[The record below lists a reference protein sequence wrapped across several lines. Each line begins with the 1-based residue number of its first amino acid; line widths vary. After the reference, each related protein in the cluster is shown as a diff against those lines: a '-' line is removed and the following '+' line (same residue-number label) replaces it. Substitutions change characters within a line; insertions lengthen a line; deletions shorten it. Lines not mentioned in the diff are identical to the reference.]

1 MESLAKRTF
10 DLVLSFIGLIVF
22 SPILIGVALL
32 VLITMGRPVFYAPI
46 RTGKSNS
53 RITVRKFRSMRIADG
68 PTSHHSGDDDPRVTG
83 VGRFLRTFK
92 FDELPQLWNVFR
104 GDMSFVGPR
113 PETPEYT
120 KLYTEEQMA
129 ILELRPGITDFA
141 SIEFA
146 DLGSLLKGDDPDKIY
161 FEKVWDRKMELRMKY
176 VRERSFWVDLK
187 LLFLTYGAVLNRKK

>member
-1 MESLAKRTF
+1 MAKRTF
-10 DLVLSFIGLIVF
+10 DLVLSIIGLIVF
-22 SPILIGVALL
+22 SPILIGVWLL
-32 VLITMGRPVFYAPI
+32 VLLTMGRPVLYSPI
-46 RTGKSNS
+46 RTGRSDS
-53 RITVRKFRSMRIADG
+53 RITVRKFRSMLIAEG
-68 PTSHHSGDDDPRVTG
+68 PTSHHSGDDDPRVTKI
-83 VGRFLRTFK
+83 GRFIRKFK
-92 FDELPQLWNVFR
+92 FDELPQLWNVLR

-146 DLGSLLKGDDPDKIY
+146 DLGSLLQGDDPDKLY

-176 VRERSFWVDLK
+176 VRERSFWVDVK
-187 LLFLTYGAVLNRKK
+187 LLYQTFAAIFSRR